1 MSKFR
6 PILSGACPICGKGK
20 IFETKGSLLHLK
32 APKMYER
39 CSECNYRFDKEPGYF
54 FGAMYISYGMA
65 IAELLPVFL
74 IFTWFLPLSWMF
86 VLMLLVLILTMF
98 FNYRV
103 SRVLWIHIFHE

>member
-1 MSKFR
+1 
-6 PILSGACPICGKGK
+6 
-20 IFETKGSLLHLK
+20 
-32 APKMYER
+32 MYER

-74 IFTWFLPLSWMF
+74 VFTWFLPLGWLF
-86 VLMLLVLILTMF
+86 VLMFAILLLTMF

>member
-1 MSKFR
+1 MSDFKWV
-6 PILSGACPICGKGK
+6 LNGTCPICGKGQ

-32 APKMYER
+32 APKMHER

-65 IAELLPVFL
+65 IAELIAVFL
-74 IFTWFLPLSWMF
+74 IINWFIPLGWLF
-86 VLMLLVLILTMF
+86 AIMLTILILTMF

-103 SRVLWIHIFHE
+103 SRILWIHIFHE